1 MRTLAPSSCPL
12 ANPEPAEHL
21 SAGNAITIPIS
32 PSSGRQT
39 AGRFMGELTVHKVN
53 APLTGGR

>member
-1 MRTLAPSSCPL
+1 MRTLAPSSRAL

-32 PSSGRQT
+32 PSSGKQT

-53 APLTGGR
+53 AP